1 MNDSLAAIISGILDV
16 FTARFERKKLA
27 DNFTS
32 SGMKEMGREE
42 LAVLDPFSRIVNGYA
57 IDDRANGKVRNKE

>member
-1 MNDSLAAIISGILDV
+1 MNDSLVAIISGILDV

-32 SGMKEMGREE
+32 SGRKEGRKKEWEE
-42 LAVLDPFSRIVNGYA
+42 
-57 IDDRANGKVRNKE
+57 GKDG